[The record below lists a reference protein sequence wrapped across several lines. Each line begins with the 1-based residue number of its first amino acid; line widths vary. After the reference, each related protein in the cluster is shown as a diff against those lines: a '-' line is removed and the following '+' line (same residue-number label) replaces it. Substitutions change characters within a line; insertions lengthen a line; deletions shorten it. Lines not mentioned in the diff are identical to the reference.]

1 MSTCWSKT
9 CSLSP
14 VPPGRPAVARWRPG
28 GAAGGLEEP
37 GPRPGDAAGGLE
49 EPGPRPGGAAWG
61 LDPEGS
67 TTAPAWGPG
76 GGECLHQTGNIQG
89 GSQGTAF
96 TSSSFI
102 SLKKNSLPS
111 SFSLPSPTL
120 PFFSYY
126 RLFSHFKLISP
137 LELFS
142 HFRFHWHIRLH
153 WHFQLHCPLPA
164 PLTLPAPCS
173 PPASLSLQVPVS
185 PQTSI
190 SLTVISPVIQSLEV
204 FPLEYMV
211 HSVLVSQFCTRSN
224 FFF

>member
-28 GAAGGLEEP
+28 G
-37 GPRPGDAAGGLE
+37 AAGGLE

-102 SLKKNSLPS
+102 SLKKKFSSIFILPSISNTSIFLLLPALLSLQAHLSPWAFLSLPV
-111 SFSLPSPTL
+111 
-120 PFFSYY
+120 
-126 RLFSHFKLISP
+126 P
-137 LELFS
+137 LT
-142 HFRFHWHIRLH
+142 H
-153 WHFQLHCPLPA
+153 PA
-164 PLTLPAPCS
+164 PLTLPAPLS
-173 PPASLSLQVPVS
+173 TSGSSHTSSSLFTSSFSLPPSSC
-185 PQTSI
+185 
-190 SLTVISPVIQSLEV
+190 LT
-204 FPLEYMV
+204 
-211 HSVLVSQFCTRSN
+211 SN
-224 FFF
+224 FYLTDSDQPSHPKFRSCSTGIYGSLCFSFTILH